1 MAGEKDLKSWK
12 YYIKEFKDYLKLE
25 KSLSENSIEAYERDV
40 LKLSSFSKSNTPLE
54 IRDEQLARILSD
66 LNEVGLSPN
75 SQSRMLSG
83 WKAFYKF
90 LLLEDY
96 LSSDPTELLESP
108 KTTRKIPEVLHFH
121 EIELTLNTI
130 DHSTE
135 EGIRNRGIIEV
146 LYSCGL
152 RVSELLNLR
161 ISNCHFKEGF
171 VKITGKGDKTRL
183 VPIGLQ
189 AIKYSQLYL
198 DNVRC
203 HLTIS
208 TGNED
213 FLFLNRRGQRLSRVM
228 IFLIIKNL
236 IAKCGIKKN
245 VSPHTFRHSFATHLI
260 EGGADLRAVQ
270 DMLGHASITTTE
282 IYTHLDRAYLR
293 QTLEQF
299 HPRA

>member
-1 MAGEKDLKSWK
+1 VRQKDLKSWG
-12 YYIKEFKDYLKLE
+12 YYIQEFKNYLKLE
-25 KSLSENSIEAYERDV
+25 KSLSENSLLAYERDV
-40 LKLSSFSKSNTPLE
+40 LKLASFSKKTSPLD
-54 IRDEQLARILSD
+54 INDDLIANILAE
-66 LNEVGLSPN
+66 LNEIGLAPT

-96 LSSDPTELLESP
+96 TEINPTELIDSP
-108 KTTRKIPEVLHFH
+108 KTKRKIPEVLHLH
-121 EIELTLNTI
+121 EIEAMLAAI

-135 EGIRNRGIIEV
+135 EGNRNRAILEV

-152 RVSELLNLR
+152 RVSELTDLR
-161 ISNCHFKEGF
+161 ISDCHFKDGF

-189 AIKYSQLYL
+189 AIKYTEIYMDSIRCQL
-198 DNVRC
+198 DIDAR
-203 HLTIS
+203 H
-208 TGNED
+208 ED
-213 FLFLNRRGQRLSRVM
+213 FVFLNRRGRKLSRVM
-228 IFLIIKNL
+228 IFIIIKDL
-236 IAKCGIKKN
+236 VGLAGIHKT

-293 QTLEQF
+293 QTMEQF

>member
-1 MAGEKDLKSWK
+1 MRQKDLKSWG
-12 YYIKEFKDYLKLE
+12 YYIQEFKNYLKLE
-25 KSLSENSIEAYERDV
+25 KSLSENSLLAYERDV
-40 LKLSSFSKSNTPLE
+40 LKLASFSKKTSPLD
-54 IRDEQLARILSD
+54 INDDLIANILAE
-66 LNEVGLSPN
+66 LNEIGLAPT

-96 LSSDPTELLESP
+96 TEINPTELIDSP
-108 KTTRKIPEVLHFH
+108 KTKRKIPEVLHLH
-121 EIELTLNTI
+121 EIEAMLAAI

-135 EGIRNRGIIEV
+135 EGNRNRAILEV

-152 RVSELLNLR
+152 RVSELTDLR
-161 ISNCHFKEGF
+161 ISDCHFKDGF

-189 AIKYSQLYL
+189 AIKYTEIYMDSIRCQL
-198 DNVRC
+198 DIDAR
-203 HLTIS
+203 H
-208 TGNED
+208 ED
-213 FLFLNRRGQRLSRVM
+213 FVFLNRRGRKLSRVM
-228 IFLIIKNL
+228 IFIIIKDL
-236 IAKCGIKKN
+236 VGLAGIHKT

-293 QTLEQF
+293 QTMEQF

>member
-1 MAGEKDLKSWK
+1 MRQKDLNSWE
-12 YYIKEFKDYLKLE
+12 YYLQEFKNYLKLE
-25 KSLSENSIEAYERDV
+25 RSLSDNSLLAYERDV
-40 LKLSSFSKSNTPLE
+40 LKLASFSKKTSPLE
-54 IRDEQLARILSD
+54 IDDNMISKILGE
-66 LNEVGLSPN
+66 LNEIGVAPT

-90 LLLEDY
+90 LFLEDY
-96 LSSDPTELLESP
+96 TEINPTELIESP
-108 KTTRKIPEVLHFH
+108 KTIRKIPEVLHLN
-121 EIELTLNTI
+121 EIEAMLAVIN
-130 DHSTE
+130 HSTE
-135 EGIRNRGIIEV
+135 HGNRNRAILEV

-152 RVSELLNLR
+152 RVSELTELR
-161 ISNCHFKEGF
+161 ISDCHFKDGF

-189 AIKYSQLYL
+189 AIKYTEIYMDSI
-198 DNVRC
+198 RC
-203 HLTIS
+203 QQDIDAGHQ
-208 TGNED
+208 D
-213 FLFLNRRGQRLSRVM
+213 FVFLNRRGRKLSRVM
-228 IFLIIKNL
+228 IFIIIKDL
-236 IAKCGIKKN
+236 VALAGIHKT

-293 QTLEQF
+293 QTMEQF

>member
-1 MAGEKDLKSWK
+1 VRQKDLNSWE
-12 YYIKEFKDYLKLE
+12 YYLQEFKNYLKLE
-25 KSLSENSIEAYERDV
+25 RSLSDNSLLAYERDV
-40 LKLSSFSKSNTPLE
+40 LKLASFSKKTSPLE
-54 IRDEQLARILSD
+54 IDDNMISKILGE
-66 LNEVGLSPN
+66 LNEIGVAPT

-90 LLLEDY
+90 LFLEDY
-96 LSSDPTELLESP
+96 TEINPTELIESP
-108 KTTRKIPEVLHFH
+108 KTIRKIPEVLHLN
-121 EIELTLNTI
+121 EIEAMLAVIN
-130 DHSTE
+130 HSTE
-135 EGIRNRGIIEV
+135 HGNRNRAILEV

-152 RVSELLNLR
+152 RVSELTELR
-161 ISNCHFKEGF
+161 ISDCHFKDGF

-189 AIKYSQLYL
+189 AIKYTEIYMDSI
-198 DNVRC
+198 RC
-203 HLTIS
+203 QQDIDAGHQ
-208 TGNED
+208 D
-213 FLFLNRRGQRLSRVM
+213 FVFLNRRGRKLSRVM
-228 IFLIIKNL
+228 IFIIIKDL
-236 IAKCGIKKN
+236 VALAGIHKT

-293 QTLEQF
+293 QTMEQF